1 MKLIR
6 SPFLVALGLA
16 LLAGGLALVRW
27 SQIVQERVPADF
39 EIQHLNSLDWDPAS
53 GGFEVTGGDP
63 FGMIEIPSSALP
75 LDELRLEFA
84 GAMQTGGWYLY
95 FAPEHLP
102 TTVDQNWVKP
112 PRVEVTP
119 TGHALIWDLPASLL
133 ARVDFPDD
141 LQGPVTLERAVFR
154 TRFASSASVTFS
166 AIVVAGGLALL
177 FPLAII
183 LRPRLAS
190 IRVEWAVIAGL
201 LALKLWLI
209 SDIGMCLRPQ
219 LMHDDLLFMTQAA
232 SIYSG
237 EWLGDFWQLTLSKG
251 PVYPI
256 FVALS
261 AASGLSLLFNTVL
274 FHGVACIALVSALR
288 PWMRRPEWRLMLL
301 VVLLFEPHSLSP
313 EIFGRVLRGAIHP
326 ALTLFTLAGLLGMVT
341 RVKFPTKF
349 IWPWALLAGF
359 AGSAFWFSR
368 EEGIWF
374 VPSILLLLGTF
385 AATGWTAFATRRIS
399 WLVCL
404 ALPAVIFWGA
414 RFTLHTINHSY
425 YGVSMGVDVN
435 TGSFP
440 AAYGAMMRVSS
451 PDPIP
456 GVAITT
462 TTRDS
467 IYPHSPAFTE
477 IAAQLDG
484 PVTDI
489 WGPAGWGENNPH
501 PRANL
506 EIRGG
511 WYQWALREAAT
522 RAGYYR
528 SAPRTQNYWQR
539 VADEINVAVDSGRL
553 EGGNRRHGFFPTW
566 HDSYFVPVLESWFK
580 ALDLM
585 VRFTG
590 FRARGSVS
598 EGNLADVYHH
608 AEFLRVDPLIEPSP
622 TTLRSHL
629 RSIVHHVGSG
639 LGWPLTVLALF
650 TTGIVMKRSWTQRD
664 ARPQIAILLSLWG
677 GATALLL
684 VVALVHVTSFN
695 AVTTSY
701 LGPVAPLIF
710 SAWILGPLFVWAK
723 PES

>member
-1 MKLIR
+1 MTLPR
-6 SPFLVALGLA
+6 SPLTVALGLA
-16 LLAGGLALVRW
+16 LLAGGLALIRM

-39 EIQHLNSLDWDPAS
+39 EIQNLNSLNWDPAN
-53 GGFEVTGGDP
+53 GVFEVTGDDP
-63 FGMIEIPSSALP
+63 FGMIAIPASSLP

-84 GAMQTGGWYLY
+84 GPVQTGGWYLY

-102 TTVDQNWVKP
+102 TTVDEKWVKP
-112 PRVEVTP
+112 PRVEATP
-119 TGHALIWDLPASLL
+119 TGRALIWDLPASLL

-141 LQGPVTLERAVFR
+141 MPVPVTLEKAIFR
-154 TRFASSASVTFS
+154 TRFASSSSVTFS
-166 AIVVAGGLALL
+166 ALVVTGVLALL
-177 FPLAII
+177 FPLAVT
-183 LRPRLAS
+183 LRPRLS
-190 IRVEWAVIAGL
+190 NPGIEWVLITGL
-201 LALKLWLI
+201 LAFKIWLI

-232 SIYSG
+232 SIHAG
-237 EWLGDFWQLTLSKG
+237 EWLGDFWQLTLAKG

-274 FHGVACIALVSALR
+274 FHGVACIVLVGALR
-288 PWMRRPEWRLMLL
+288 PWVRRPEWRLILL

-313 EIFGRVLRGAIHP
+313 EIFGRVLRGAIQP
-326 ALTLFTLAGLLGMVT
+326 TLTLLTLAGLLGMVT
-341 RVKFPTKF
+341 RVKSHPKF
-349 IWPWALLAGF
+349 IWPWALLAGL
-359 AGSAFWFSR
+359 AGSAFWYSR

-374 VPSILLLLGTF
+374 VPSILLLLVTF
-385 AATGWTAFATRRIS
+385 AGTGWPASTGRRLS
-399 WLVCL
+399 WLACL
-404 ALPAVIFWGA
+404 ALPAVIFFGA
-414 RFTLHTINHSY
+414 RFTLHTINHAY

-462 TTRDS
+462 TTRNL
-467 IYPHSPAFTE
+467 IYPHSPALAE

-489 WGPAGWGENNPH
+489 WGPAGWGENDPH

-522 RAGYYR
+522 RSGYYR
-528 SAPRTQNYWQR
+528 SAPRTQDYWQR
-539 VADEINVAVDSGRL
+539 VADEINEAVDSGRL
-553 EGGNRRHGFFPTW
+553 AGGARRHGFFPTW
-566 HDSYFVPVLESWFK
+566 HDEYFVPVMKSWFD
-580 ALDLM
+580 ALDLI

-590 FRARGSVS
+590 FRSRGSVS
-598 EGNLADVYHH
+598 EGNLNDVLHH
-608 AEFLRVDPLIEPSP
+608 AKFLRVDPLIDPSP
-622 TTLRSHL
+622 TSFRSHL
-629 RSIVHHVGSG
+629 RSIGHHVGAG
-639 LGWPLTVLALF
+639 LGWPLTILALVA
-650 TTGIVMKRSWTQRD
+650 TGVVAKRSWTQRNV
-664 ARPQIAILLSLWG
+664 RPQVAILLSLWG

-710 SAWILGPLFVWAK
+710 CTWILGPLFAWAQ
-723 PES
+723 PAS